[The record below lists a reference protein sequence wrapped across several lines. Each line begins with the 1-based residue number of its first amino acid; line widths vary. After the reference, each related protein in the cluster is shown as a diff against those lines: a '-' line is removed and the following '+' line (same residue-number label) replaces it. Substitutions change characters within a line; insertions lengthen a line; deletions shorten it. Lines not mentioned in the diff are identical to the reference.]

1 MVEIK
6 HIYFDDMKH
15 QNYFSSSKY
24 NSYLFYST
32 CTKNSHM
39 IFRYRYS
46 LDECGLLNMHLT
58 KRIDDC
64 SIGVLTNILPLLVV
78 YLSIFWFHNVCYY
91 HPGCND
97 ICHFRI
103 YSCLSIGLILIQPF
117 EVSNLFL
124 IIRLIHLKD
133 YD

>member
-1 MVEIK
+1 MIRSTK
-6 HIYFDDMKH
+6 KYL
-15 QNYFSSSKY
+15 SSSKY

-46 LDECGLLNMHLT
+46 FDECGLLNMHLT
-58 KRIDDC
+58 KCIDDC

-78 YLSIFWFHNVCYY
+78 YLPVFWFHNVCYY
-91 HPGCND
+91 YSGCND

-103 YSCLSIGLILIQPF
+103 YSSLNNGLIFYSTIWSFDFVFDNSTDSF
-117 EVSNLFL
+117 ESLWLNYK
-124 IIRLIHLKD
+124 IMRYK
-133 YD
+133 